1 MEQDK
6 ERLPRKDQS
15 SYPDNMRRKKKKG
28 GQGKKLLILNVRL
41 TGIQTDRMTTRQ
53 ITNRYMRDKQVGL
66 APTVIIQK
74 DIQMITHACK
84 KTEKMQMVRRKN
96 VQSLRTRKKK
106 KPTHRQTHIRADKET
121 NERMTGQIQR
131 QIDGQGNTGN

>member
-74 DIQMITHACK
+74 DIQMITYACK
-84 KTEKMQMVRRKN
+84 KTEKMQMVRRKK
-96 VQSLRTRKKK
+96 RTITENKKKK

>member
-15 SYPDNMRRKKKKG
+15 SYPDNMRRKKRKETKE
-28 GQGKKLLILNVRL
+28 KKLLILNVRL

-53 ITNRYMRDKQVGL
+53 ITNRYMKRQTGKIGSNSDYSERY
-66 APTVIIQK
+66 TDDNICMQK
-74 DIQMITHACK
+74 D
-84 KTEKMQMVRRKN
+84 RKN
-96 VQSLRTRKKK
+96 ADGSAKKRTITENKKK